1 MQDFKIA
8 FLSNF
13 FTFRFFLIQIQ
24 KLSFFIR
31 IFNDIVIFVL
41 KRCTGHA
48 NWLILSN
55 GYYGA
60 MIATN
65 LKNCILFLMY
75 RSLWVLTS
83 VFWTLCKLS
92 FLIRHFKSSPI
103 KCLWIYLCFLVH
115 LFLNF
120 LLPSSLKSL
129 SIFHILFSSNF
140 FLSSVQYQII
150 FQGRYL

>member
-8 FLSNF
+8 LLSNF
-13 FTFRFFLIQIQ
+13 FAFTFFLIQIQ
-24 KLSFFIR
+24 KLSLFIR
-31 IFNDIVIFVL
+31 IFPDIVIFVL

-55 GYYGA
+55 GYHGA

-83 VFWTLCKLS
+83 VFWTLCNFS
-92 FLIRHFKSSPI
+92 FLIQHFKA
-103 KCLWIYLCFLVH
+103 L
-115 LFLNF
+115 
-120 LLPSSLKSL
+120 
-129 SIFHILFSSNF
+129 
-140 FLSSVQYQII
+140 Q
-150 FQGRYL
+150 